1 VENLTISFTSP
12 LGKGSGTIF
21 WVTSTEVDMIGF
33 NVVTIDSKG
42 TRTQQNAAKIPCEEC
57 VTGVGHS
64 YGFIIP
70 KHKSGA
76 NIYIEML
83 RLTGTVQVYGPAV
96 RQ

>member
-1 VENLTISFTSP
+1 
-12 LGKGSGTIF
+12 
-21 WVTSTEVDMIGF
+21 VTSTEVDIIGF
-33 NVVTIDSKG
+33 NVVKIDPKG
-42 TRTQQNAAKIPCEEC
+42 VRTQQNVGPIRCEEC

-64 YGFIIP
+64 YSFVIP

-83 RLTGTVQVYGPAV
+83 RLNGTVQVFGPAT